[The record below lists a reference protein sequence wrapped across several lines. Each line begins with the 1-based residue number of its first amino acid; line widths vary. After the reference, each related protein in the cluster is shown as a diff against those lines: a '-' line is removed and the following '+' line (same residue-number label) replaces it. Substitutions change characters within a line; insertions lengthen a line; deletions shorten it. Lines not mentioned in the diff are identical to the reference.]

1 MKRIRDNYYVS
12 EERLAMVAKNHYGS
26 DKNVFQWLI
35 SLFKGKAKETSEPKK

>member
-1 MKRIRDNYYVS
+1 MKQVREGFFVS
-12 EERLAMVAKNHYGS
+12 EERLAIVGKYRYGS

>member
-1 MKRIRDNYYVS
+1 MKQVREDYFMS
-12 EERLAMVAKNHYGS
+12 EERLAMIGKNRFGS